1 MCPRLKEL
9 AEVGTDLLAVTANT
23 KPKESQCVRSYLD
36 GLFAF
41 FFSVQRTEVNND
53 DCKFFLEV
61 ANIHATFSATQAVTA
76 DDGKSPHVNWPSLN
90 AFKLYLSR
98 ILGNADVSKQ
108 QLFNFQVSL

>member
-41 FFSVQRTEVNND
+41 VFSVQRTEVNND
-53 DCKFFLEV
+53 DCTFFLEV
-61 ANIHATFSATQAVTA
+61 ANIHATVSATQAVAA
-76 DDGKSPHVNWPSLN
+76 DDGKRPHVNWPSLN
-90 AFKLYLSR
+90 AFKLYLFR
-98 ILGNADVSKQ
+98 ILGNADVSKE